1 MKKKT
6 ITICGKEVTLAYCYG
21 TEIGYKIL
29 SDEDI
34 NDFGIEI
41 AEKINKKQM
50 PDIRKTLYLIIAA
63 MNAYC
68 EYKEEDAP
76 ITDKDLMSVATPQ
89 EIGQALGTIIGLRAE
104 FYHVPSDEPKDKEE
118 SNEKNV

>member
-68 EYKEEDAP
+68 EYKEKDAP
-76 ITDKDLMSVATPQ
+76 ITDRDLMSVATPQ

-118 SNEKNV
+118 ANEKNV